1 MAEPSSPLLSSLPF
15 RNTRNLHLLCAV
27 GMMLASAL
35 ADDVPPVFIF
45 GDSTFDVGTNNYIPS
60 GATANFRY
68 YGIDFP
74 HSLPTGRFSNGYNS
88 ADLIVRQLGYEESPP
103 PFLALVLDNSTFQSN
118 ILRGVNFA
126 SGGAGI
132 LDGTGNR
139 TWGEV
144 IPMVQQVQQFATVQG
159 NITWLLGQNESAK
172 FFNSS
177 LFFISVGS
185 NDIFDHYLY
194 DNATVSQPELMAA
207 LQSNYTAHLTA
218 LYNLGAR
225 KFGIVSI
232 PPVGCCP
239 YARLQNLNKTG
250 SPGCL
255 TDMNNYAQAF
265 YATISGLLQN
275 LTSQLQGMIY
285 SLGDAY
291 NMTSTLMD
299 VPLVLGIENIEEA
312 CCGSGLLNA
321 AGPCN
326 ITQDPKLCPNRYEYL
341 FWDWFHPTQY
351 VAQKAA
357 IALFTGDLRFVSPMN
372 FSQLAQASA

>member
-45 GDSTFDVGTNNYIPS
+45 GDSTFDVGTNNHIHS

-74 HSLPTGRFSNGYNS
+74 YSLPTGRFSNGYNS

-144 IPMVQQVQQFATVQG
+144 IPMAQQVQQFATVQG

-207 LQSNYTAHLTA
+207 LQSNYTAHLT
-218 LYNLGAR
+218 
-225 KFGIVSI
+225 
-232 PPVGCCP
+232 
-239 YARLQNLNKTG
+239 
-250 SPGCL
+250 
-255 TDMNNYAQAF
+255 
-265 YATISGLLQN
+265 
-275 LTSQLQGMIY
+275 LQGMIY

-299 VPLVLGIENIEEA
+299 VPPVLGIENIEEA

-326 ITQDPKLCPNRYEYL
+326 ITQDPKLCPNRYKYL